1 VPSQDATPSFYTAK
15 PGDEFVDLDIN
26 DLLGEFSAEDQAEIV
41 TITSTMVAE
50 DRLYAQ
56 RLADLRRAV
65 HLTQVDLARALG
77 ISQPAV
83 ASIERSVDPLTS
95 TLNRYVSALGA
106 TAALV
111 VTFPDNTTMT
121 LPLTELAAKAA

>member
-1 VPSQDATPSFYTAK
+1 MTTHDTDFYTAK
-15 PGDEFVDLDIN
+15 PDAEFVDLDIN
-26 DLLGEFSAEDQAEIV
+26 ELLNEFATDDRAEIEA
-41 TITSTMVAE
+41 ITKTMIAD

-56 RLADLRRAV
+56 RLADLRHAV
-65 HLTQVDLARALG
+65 QLTQVELAHALG

-95 TLNRYVSALGA
+95 TLNRYVTALGA

-121 LPLTELAAKAA
+121 LPLKELATNPT

>member
-1 VPSQDATPSFYTAK
+1 MPSQDATPSFYTAK

-41 TITSTMVAE
+41 TITSTMIAE

-65 HLTQVDLARALG
+65 HLGAEQRAEQAACRTARLG
-77 ISQPAV
+77 H
-83 ASIERSVDPLTS
+83 
-95 TLNRYVSALGA
+95 Y
-106 TAALV
+106 
-111 VTFPDNTTMT
+111 
-121 LPLTELAAKAA
+121 